1 MKRNIIYSLT
11 GMLIFVL
18 TACTDDWLNNEGERM
33 PEGEVSVSATVE
45 FLPLRPAL
53 DVNTRTAGDVIKD
66 INDLC
71 VLLYDEEGNLVKSYY
86 LLPKGTASTETT
98 DRFDVDD
105 IDRADTDAEG
115 GKTAE
120 AKTKRATFKLAQV
133 PYGYYYMYAVANMG
147 NLAELEKDNIQTVDK
162 LKSINL
168 TWEAENWF
176 ATEETAD
183 GKVTRATKNH
193 QMFGYFTTKENAPA
207 GANRNTEASRVAINK
222 KDMELHAWIR
232 RAASKVTIAYDAT
245 GLKEGVFIYLKSN
258 ISYASF
264 PPSSR
269 QAASP
274 SSSGVLFTMSP
285 SSSTSSAPASFA
297 LPHHVLIHSP
307 SPQS

>member
-1 MKRNIIYSLT
+1 MMRRKSGEI
-11 GMLIFVL
+11 VL
-18 TACTDDWLNNEGERM
+18 SSSERYC
-33 PEGEVSVSATVE
+33 
-45 FLPLRPAL
+45 F
-53 DVNTRTAGDVIKD
+53 N
-66 INDLC
+66 
-71 VLLYDEEGNLVKSYY
+71 
-86 LLPKGTASTETT
+86 ETT

-222 KDMELHAWIR
+222 KIWNCTHGF
-232 RAASKVTIAYDAT
+232 AA
-245 GLKEGVFIYLKSN
+245 
-258 ISYASF
+258 
-264 PPSSR
+264 
-269 QAASP
+269 Q
-274 SSSGVLFTMSP
+274 
-285 SSSTSSAPASFA
+285 
-297 LPHHVLIHSP
+297 LPK
-307 SPQS
+307 

>member
-1 MKRNIIYSLT
+1 M
-11 GMLIFVL
+11 
-18 TACTDDWLNNEGERM
+18 
-33 PEGEVSVSATVE
+33 
-45 FLPLRPAL
+45 
-53 DVNTRTAGDVIKD
+53 
-66 INDLC
+66 
-71 VLLYDEEGNLVKSYY
+71 KSYY

-207 GANRNTEASRVAINK
+207 GANRNTEASRVA
-222 KDMELHAWIR
+222 
-232 RAASKVTIAYDAT
+232 
-245 GLKEGVFIYLKSN
+245 
-258 ISYASF
+258 
-264 PPSSR
+264 
-269 QAASP
+269 
-274 SSSGVLFTMSP
+274 
-285 SSSTSSAPASFA
+285 
-297 LPHHVLIHSP
+297 
-307 SPQS
+307 